1 MRRTSHTQP
10 TLDSR
15 WMSIDDFRL
24 QFGISK
30 ATQARLRKTGNLP
43 YSKIGKVVRYDRLL
57 IDKYFEDHR
66 VA

>member
-1 MRRTSHTQP
+1 MRRSHSNP

-15 WMSIDDFRL
+15 WMSIEDFRL

-30 ATQARLRKTGNLP
+30 PTQARLRKNGNLP
-43 YSKIGKVVRYDRLL
+43 YSKIGKVIRYDRIL